1 METEETIPE
10 ETMVEKAD
18 EDKEFVAGPKR
29 KIGDK
34 KPAATAKTAKPA
46 ATRRNRGQTSLKP
59 KLITDVL
66 KPQRANCRAG
76 KWSKASAWE
85 PHLLVVAT
93 DWKRIAEHVM
103 RLYTE
108 TTGGSWIESKE
119 SALVWHH
126 QDTDSNFESYQ
137 CMKLLNHFESVLANE
152 PVVVN
157 KGLVAEKAAD
167 FVMCMGDDKSDEDMF
182 EAISSAAFNPSLPE
196 VFACTVGQKPSK
208 AKYTI

>member
-29 KIGDK
+29 RIGDK
-34 KPAATAKTAKPA
+34 KPATTAKIAKPA

-66 KPQRANCRAG
+66 KPQRANYRAG

-85 PHLLVVAT
+85 PHPLVVAT
-93 DWKRIAEHVM
+93 DCKRIAEHVM

-108 TTGGSWIESKE
+108 TTDGSWIEFKE
-119 SALVWHH
+119 MFVGLQRIS
-126 QDTDSNFESYQ
+126 
-137 CMKLLNHFESVLANE
+137 
-152 PVVVN
+152 
-157 KGLVAEKAAD
+157 KGLVAEKALD

-196 VFACTVGQKPSK
+196 IFACTVRQKPSK